1 MLLNAQGKDV
11 TKAIELMEHHN
22 PKVYRKNR
30 INILEHLKE
39 VLTPRNHHQGNM
51 FQIGTRAVLR

>member
-11 TKAIELMEHHN
+11 TKQIEALEHHN

-30 INILEHLKE
+30 FEILGALKE
-39 VLTPRNHHQGNM
+39 ALCPRHHHQGDM
-51 FQIGTRAVLR
+51 FSIGARAVLK